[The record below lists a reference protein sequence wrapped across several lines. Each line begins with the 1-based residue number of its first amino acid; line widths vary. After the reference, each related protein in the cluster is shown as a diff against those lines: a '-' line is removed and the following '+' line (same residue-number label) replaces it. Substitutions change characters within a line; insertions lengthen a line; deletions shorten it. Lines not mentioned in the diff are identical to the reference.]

1 MHDLELIPLFLINNT
16 AAARLVDL
24 IGKPTD
30 QSSERIGGGS
40 SLRAVDGNI
49 NGVFAGNSCTHTT
62 GGK

>member
-16 AAARLVDL
+16 AAGRLVDL

-30 QSSERIGGGS
+30 QSSESHDGS

-49 NGVFAGNSCTHTT
+49 NGVYDGNSCTHTIT
-62 GGK
+62 GK